1 MCPWPLPMPTVTLR
15 YQQTTESGFVATL
28 SIDDQTQYPPVTVQD
43 PFTEAQ
49 ERELENAVDYL
60 CVG

>member
-1 MCPWPLPMPTVTLR
+1 MPTLILR
-15 YQQTTESGFVATL
+15 HQQTTESGFVVEI
-28 SIDDQTQYPPVTVQD
+28 SIDGQTQYSVTVQD

>member
-1 MCPWPLPMPTVTLR
+1 MPTVTLR